1 MLWLFGEDRQITEV
15 GSSNFVAVLEKEDGS
30 GAELITAPLSRGDIL
45 PGVTRDSVL
54 VSSFTRHQRSLM
66 ACDH

>member
-1 MLWLFGEDRQITEV
+1 M
-15 GSSNFVAVLEKEDGS
+15 AVLEKEDG

-54 VSSFTRHQRSLM
+54 HIARTMGSEGLTVSERTLTIADI
-66 ACDH
+66 ACVFHVK